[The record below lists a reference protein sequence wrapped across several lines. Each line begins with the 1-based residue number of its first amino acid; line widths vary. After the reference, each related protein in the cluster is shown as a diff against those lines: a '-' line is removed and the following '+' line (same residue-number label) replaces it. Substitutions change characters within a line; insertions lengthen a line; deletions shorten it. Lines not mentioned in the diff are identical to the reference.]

1 MVELANRR
9 FLINGKP
16 SLVFAGE
23 IHYFRLKRSEWEDR
37 VRKLKL
43 LGANAVASYVP
54 WLVHEP
60 REGEF
65 DVTGRMRAENDL
77 GAFMDLCHAH
87 GLWFLPR
94 PGPFIMAEVKNEG
107 IPYWVY
113 RKYPETVPVTWDGE
127 KARSK
132 TLDYLAPAFLA
143 AAERWYGAVM
153 PLVATRLEPKGG
165 PVIGVQLDNEIGML
179 SWVNNQPDLT
189 ETFLGD
195 FAAWLAQCYEAEALK
210 ARYPFDLYDP
220 APRARAIRT
229 PQETYAAALH
239 RDLGDYQR
247 VRFARYIASLR
258 RFAEAN
264 GVTGVPFIVNVHGTG
279 GGRGRTYPIG
289 IQQLAESYSQDEGYL
304 PGSDHYLGELTRENA
319 PDLYLEVNAYT
330 TASARPGQPIS
341 SMEFEVGTGDYGET
355 GAVRQSAASADFKVR
370 LSLMQGNR
378 LLNYYLLAGGT
389 NPPLLDP
396 VGDGNDRIAFTGQ
409 RHGFAAPISPEGWL
423 DPTYYG
429 LQETTMAM
437 RAIADKLADA
447 DEEHDPVAFAFLP
460 DYYKTDYHRPGI
472 MEAIVRAVEWV
483 REPLITT
490 ARAMLFNGF
499 RFPALDIQA
508 QAPDPKVHG
517 TLIVAAARY
526 MDEAVQARLVRY
538 VRQGGR
544 LLLVGEIPTADMEA
558 QPCTVLAD
566 TLGVRPRRFGAE
578 APYEYPSLRGEGWA
592 ASQPEVRVWRYQ
604 TFDDHPGA
612 FMRLVGTDEPTG
624 IEVALDGGKAI
635 VFTGN
640 YPCHHRFFRTM
651 LARLDA
657 APALRCDASYGGVV
671 STSVRNRAGERF
683 LTVLN
688 LDPVAKELAFTE
700 DGRALFDGGP
710 IVMGARSARTL
721 PLGVL
726 YPGLK
731 VAYATTDLL
740 GVEEGELR
748 FKGTGQVERIAVET
762 DRKVAV
768 ANGEARKEGGL
779 VRIRTKPHTGPIVL
793 RFA

>member
-1 MVELANRR
+1 MVELSNRR
-9 FLINGKP
+9 LLINGKP
-16 SLVFAGE
+16 TLVIAGE
-23 IHYFRLKRSEWEDR
+23 VHYFRLARNDWEDR

-60 REGEF
+60 KEGEF
-65 DVTGRMRAENDL
+65 DLTGRVRPEHDL
-77 GAFMDLCHAH
+77 GAFMDLCHTH

-113 RKYPETVPVTWDGE
+113 QNYPETVPITWDGE

-153 PLVATRLEPKGG
+153 PLIASRLESKGG

-189 ETFLGD
+189 ETFLCD
-195 FAAWLAQCYEAEALK
+195 FSAWLAGRYDADTLK

-220 APRARAIRT
+220 IPRAKAVRT
-229 PQETYAAALH
+229 PQDSYAAALH

-247 VRFARYIASLR
+247 VRFARYIAALR
-258 RFAEAN
+258 RFAEAQ
-264 GVTGVPFIVNVHGTG
+264 GVTGVPFIVNIHGTG

-289 IQQLAESYSQDEGYL
+289 IQQLAASYVQDEGYL

-319 PDLYLEVNAYT
+319 PDLYLEVNAFT
-330 TASARPGQPIS
+330 TASAREGQPIS

-389 NPPLLDP
+389 NPPLPEP

-429 LQETTMAM
+429 LQETTQAMA
-437 RAIADKLADA
+437 AIADKLADS
-447 DEEHDPVAFAFLP
+447 DEEHDPVAVAFLP
-460 DYYKTDYHRPGI
+460 DYYKTDYHRPGV
-472 MEAIVRAVEWV
+472 METIVRGVEWV

-490 ARAMLFNGF
+490 ARAMLFAGF
-499 RFPALDIQA
+499 RFPALDLQA
-508 QAPDPKVHG
+508 ADPDPRVHRV
-517 TLIVAAARY
+517 LVVAGARF
-526 MDEAVQARLVRY
+526 MDEPVQARLVRF
-538 VRQGGR
+538 VNQGGR
-544 LLLVGEIPTADMEA
+544 LFLVGELPYADMEA
-558 QPCTVLAD
+558 RPCLVLAD
-566 TLGVRPRRFGAE
+566 ALGIRPKRFCAE
-578 APYEYPSLRGEGWA
+578 EPYRYPSLKGEKWA
-592 ASQPEVRVWRYQ
+592 ADQPEVRVWRCQ
-604 TFDDHPGA
+604 TFEEHPGA
-612 FMRLVGTDEPTG
+612 FMRVVGTKEPTG
-624 IEVALDGGKAI
+624 IEVALGAGKAI
-635 VFTGN
+635 VLTGN

-651 LARLDA
+651 LARLDV
-657 APALRCDASYGGVV
+657 APGMRCDASYGGVIA
-671 STSVRNRAGERF
+671 TSVRTKAGER
-683 LTVLN
+683 LVTMIN

-700 DGRALFDGGP
+700 GGKPLFDGEP
-710 IVMGARSARTL
+710 IGLDPRSARTL
-721 PLGVL
+721 PLGVV
-726 YPGLK
+726 YPGLRI
-731 VAYATTDLL
+731 AYSTTDVL
-740 GVEEGELR
+740 GVEDGLIR
-748 FKGTGQVERIAVET
+748 FKGTSHVERIALET
-762 DRKVAV
+762 ARKVTV
-768 ANGEARKEGGL
+768 ENGDAQKEGGL
-779 VRIRTKPHTGPIVL
+779 VRIRTKPHTGPVVV
-793 RFA
+793 RFG